1 MKMRTMWLVGL
12 AALVALSSAQTGGRT
27 QRGATQKD
35 DGRVPIAQAAQE
47 VAQKFKVQI
56 IVDPAL
62 TVRVMPAQADTLEK
76 ALDELVANAKD
87 VVWRKVYTNKVL
99 GMEPNPEQILSAVRA
114 LLTIEL
120 GGVMVV
126 NPRSATLNSFVANY
140 PVPQNL
146 EDTLEQMQPPFS
158 AKPVYVI
165 LNPKPQPTIALRG
178 SRTEQFAQLQQQLFE
193 LMAKMSPEERSQ
205 ALRASMQMW
214 MNANPELRNQMIF
227 EGMRMS
233 FEYWQS
239 LSPEQ
244 QREMMELGRKF
255 FEQYMGGGGY

>member
-1 MKMRTMWLVGL
+1 MRTIWLVGL
-12 AALVALSSAQTGGRT
+12 AAIVALSSAQAGGRT
-27 QRGATQKD
+27 QRGAKQQD
-35 DGRVPIAQAAQE
+35 DGRIPLAQAAQE
-47 VAQKFKVQI
+47 VAQKYKVQI
-56 IVDPAL
+56 IVDPSL
-62 TVRVMPAQADTLEK
+62 TVRVNPAKADTLEG
-76 ALDELVANAKD
+76 ALDELTANARD

-99 GMEPNPEQILSAVRA
+99 GAEPTPEQILSAVRA

-140 PVPQNL
+140 PAPTNL
-146 EDTLEQMQPPFS
+146 ENSLEQMQPPFS
-158 AKPVYVI
+158 TKPVYVI
-165 LNPKPQPTIALRG
+165 LNPRPQTTTALRG
-178 SRTEQFAQLQQQLFE
+178 TPSEQFAQLQQQMFE

-205 ALRASMQMW
+205 ALRAGMNMW
-214 MNANPELRNQMIF
+214 MNADPALRNQMIF

-255 FEQYMGGGGY
+255 FEQYMGGGSEL

>member
-1 MKMRTMWLVGL
+1 MRTMWLVGL
-12 AALVALSSAQTGGRT
+12 AALIALGGAQTGGRT
-27 QRGATQKD
+27 QRSAPQKD

-56 IVDPAL
+56 IVDPTL
-62 TVRVMPAQADTLEK
+62 TVRVTPTQADTLEK
-76 ALDELVANAKD
+76 ALDDLVANARD

-146 EDTLEQMQPPFS
+146 EETLEQMQPPFS

-165 LNPKPQPTIALRG
+165 LNPRPQQPALRG
-178 SRTEQFAQLQQQLFE
+178 TPTEQFAQIQQQMLE
-193 LMAKMSPEERSQ
+193 LLAKMSPEERSQ
-205 ALRASMQMW
+205 ALRAGMQMW
-214 MNANPELRNQMIF
+214 MNADPNLRNQMIF

-255 FEQYMGGGGY
+255 FEQYMGGGEP

>member
-1 MKMRTMWLVGL
+1 MWLMGL
-12 AALVALSSAQTGGRT
+12 AALVALSGAQAGGRT

-62 TVRVMPAQADTLEK
+62 TVRVTPTQADTLEK
-76 ALDELVANAKD
+76 ALDDLVANARD
-87 VVWRKVYTNKVL
+87 VVWRKVYTNKIL

-140 PVPQNL
+140 PAPPNL

-165 LNPKPQPTIALRG
+165 LNPRPQLAALRG
-178 SRTEQFAQLQQQLFE
+178 TPTEQFAQLQQQLFE

-205 ALRASMQMW
+205 ALRAGMQMW
-214 MNANPELRNQMIF
+214 MNADPALRNQMIF

-255 FEQYMGGGGY
+255 FEQYMGGGMEQ

>member
-1 MKMRTMWLVGL
+1 MWLMGL
-12 AALVALSSAQTGGRT
+12 AALVALSGAQAGGRT

-62 TVRVMPAQADTLEK
+62 TVRVTPTQADTLEK
-76 ALDELVANAKD
+76 ALDDLVANARD
-87 VVWRKVYTNKVL
+87 VVWRKVYTNKIL

-140 PVPQNL
+140 PAPPNL

-165 LNPKPQPTIALRG
+165 VNPRPQQAALRG
-178 SRTEQFAQLQQQLFE
+178 TPTEQFAQLQQQLFE

-205 ALRASMQMW
+205 ALRAGMQMW
-214 MNANPELRNQMIF
+214 MNADPALRNQMIF

-239 LSPEQ
+239 LSPDQ

-255 FEQYMGGGGY
+255 FEQYMGGGVEQ

>member
-1 MKMRTMWLVGL
+1 MRMVWLVGL
-12 AALVALSSAQTGGRT
+12 ALTVALSGAQTGGRT
-27 QRGATQKD
+27 QRGSKQQD

-56 IVDPAL
+56 IVDPTL
-62 TVRVMPAQADTLEK
+62 TARVTPTQADTLEK
-76 ALDELVANAKD
+76 ALDELVANARD

-99 GMEPNPEQILSAVRA
+99 GMEPTPEQILSATRA

-126 NPRSATLNSFVANY
+126 NPRTATLNSFVANY
-140 PVPQNL
+140 PAPSNL
-146 EDTLEQMQPPFS
+146 EATLEQMQPPFS

-165 LNPKPQPTIALRG
+165 LNPRPQQMALRG
-178 SRTEQFAQLQQQLFE
+178 TPSEQFAQLQQQLFE
-193 LMAKMSPEERSQ
+193 LLAKMSPEERSQ
-205 ALRASMQMW
+205 ALRAGMSMW
-214 MNANPELRNQMIF
+214 MNADPALRNQMIL

-255 FEQYMGGGGY
+255 FEQYMGGGSGY

>member
-1 MKMRTMWLVGL
+1 MRMMWLVG
-12 AALVALSSAQTGGRT
+12 VALTAVFSYGQAGTRS
-27 QRGATQKD
+27 QRGQQQD
-35 DGRVPIAQAAQE
+35 DGRIPIARAAQE
-47 VAQKFKVQI
+47 LAQKFTVQI

-62 TVRVMPAQADTLEK
+62 TARVAPPQADTLEK
-76 ALDELVANAKD
+76 ALDEMVANLRE

-99 GMEPNPEQILSAVRA
+99 GMEPNPEQIVSATRA

-140 PVPQNL
+140 PVPPNL
-146 EDTLEQMQPPFS
+146 EATLEQMQPPFS

-165 LNPKPQPTIALRG
+165 LSLRPPQATLRG
-178 SRTEQFAQLQQQLFE
+178 TPGEQFNQLQQQLLE
-193 LMAKMSPEERSQ
+193 LLARMSPEERSQ
-205 ALRASMQMW
+205 ALRAGMNLW
-214 MNANPELRNQMIF
+214 MNADPALRNQMIL
-227 EGMRMS
+227 EGMRLS

-244 QREMMELGRKF
+244 QRELMDLGRKF
-255 FEQYMGGGGY
+255 FEQYFGGGADY

>member
-1 MKMRTMWLVGL
+1 
-12 AALVALSSAQTGGRT
+12 
-27 QRGATQKD
+27 
-35 DGRVPIAQAAQE
+35 
-47 VAQKFKVQI
+47 
-56 IVDPAL
+56 VDPAL
-62 TVRVMPAQADTLEK
+62 TVRVTPTQADTLEK
-76 ALDELVANAKD
+76 ALDDLVANARD
-87 VVWRKVYTNKVL
+87 VVWRKVYTNKIL

-140 PVPQNL
+140 PAPPNL

-165 LNPKPQPTIALRG
+165 VNPRPQQAALRG
-178 SRTEQFAQLQQQLFE
+178 TPTEQFAQLQQQLFE

-205 ALRASMQMW
+205 ALRAGMQMW
-214 MNANPELRNQMIF
+214 MNADPALRNQMIF

-239 LSPEQ
+239 LSPDQ

-255 FEQYMGGGGY
+255 FEQYMGGGVEQ

>member
-1 MKMRTMWLVGL
+1 MWLVGL
-12 AALVALSSAQTGGRT
+12 AALVALSGAQAGGRT

-62 TVRVMPAQADTLEK
+62 TVRVTPTQADTLEK
-76 ALDELVANAKD
+76 ALDELVANARD

-140 PVPQNL
+140 PAPPNL

-165 LNPKPQPTIALRG
+165 LNPRPQLAALRG
-178 SRTEQFAQLQQQLFE
+178 TPTEQFAQLQQQLFE

-205 ALRASMQMW
+205 ALRAGMQMW
-214 MNANPELRNQMIF
+214 MNADPALRNQMIF

-255 FEQYMGGGGY
+255 FEQYMGGGMEQ

>member
-12 AALVALSSAQTGGRT
+12 AALVALSGAQAGGRT

-62 TVRVMPAQADTLEK
+62 TVRVTPTQADTLEK
-76 ALDELVANAKD
+76 ALDELVANARD

-140 PVPQNL
+140 PAPPNL

-165 LNPKPQPTIALRG
+165 LNPRPQLAALRG
-178 SRTEQFAQLQQQLFE
+178 TPTEQFAQLQQQLFE

-205 ALRASMQMW
+205 ALRAGMQMW
-214 MNANPELRNQMIF
+214 MNADPALRNQMIF

-255 FEQYMGGGGY
+255 FEQYMGGGMEQ

>member
-1 MKMRTMWLVGL
+1 MRTMWLVGL
-12 AALVALSSAQTGGRT
+12 AALIALGGAQTGGRT
-27 QRGATQKD
+27 QRSAPQKD

-56 IVDPAL
+56 IVDPTL
-62 TVRVMPAQADTLEK
+62 TVRVTPTQADTLEK
-76 ALDELVANAKD
+76 ALDDLVANARD

-120 GGVMVV
+120 GGMMVV

-146 EDTLEQMQPPFS
+146 EETLEQMQPPFS

-165 LNPKPQPTIALRG
+165 LNPRPQQPALRG
-178 SRTEQFAQLQQQLFE
+178 TPTEQFAQLQQQLLE
-193 LMAKMSPEERSQ
+193 LLAKMSPEERSQ
-205 ALRASMQMW
+205 ALRAGMQMW
-214 MNANPELRNQMIF
+214 MNADPNLRNQMIF

-255 FEQYMGGGGY
+255 FEQYMGGGEP

>member
-1 MKMRTMWLVGL
+1 MRTMWLVGL
-12 AALVALSSAQTGGRT
+12 AALVALSGAQTGGRT
-27 QRGATQKD
+27 QRSAPQKD

-62 TVRVMPAQADTLEK
+62 TVRVLPPQADTLEK
-76 ALDELVANAKD
+76 ALDELVANARD

-99 GMEPNPEQILSAVRA
+99 GMEPTPEQILSAVRA

-126 NPRSATLNSFVANY
+126 NPSSATLNSFVANY
-140 PVPQNL
+140 PAPQNL
-146 EDTLEQMQPPFS
+146 EATLEQMQPPFS

-165 LNPKPQPTIALRG
+165 LNPRAQQPVLRG
-178 SRTEQFAQLQQQLFE
+178 TPSEQFAQLQQQLFD
-193 LMAKMSPEERSQ
+193 LLAKMSPEERSQ
-205 ALRASMQMW
+205 ALRAGMQMW
-214 MNANPELRNQMIF
+214 MNADPNLRNQMIF
-227 EGMRMS
+227 EGMRLS

-239 LSPEQ
+239 LTPEQ

>member
-1 MKMRTMWLVGL
+1 MKMRAMWLVGL
-12 AALVALSSAQTGGRT
+12 AALVALSGAQAGGRT

-62 TVRVMPAQADTLEK
+62 TVRVTPTQADTLEK
-76 ALDELVANAKD
+76 ALDDLVANARD

-140 PVPQNL
+140 PAPPNL

-165 LNPKPQPTIALRG
+165 VNPRPQQAALRG
-178 SRTEQFAQLQQQLFE
+178 TPSEQFAQLQQQLFE

-205 ALRASMQMW
+205 AMRAGMQMW
-214 MNANPELRNQMIF
+214 MNADPALRNQMIL

-244 QREMMELGRKF
+244 QREMMDLGRKF
-255 FEQYMGGGGY
+255 FEQYMGGGMEQ